1 MRGMGGFR
9 VQLSIASGDRAEIT
23 VLDGQLTVV
32 VTLQARV
39 LSPESLFS
47 ETDADEKTLV
57 VLRYPGKAT
66 HPAGDLAPV
75 SWFNEAGRGLL
86 RVVSPGRRL
95 VILPLLGLQLSPHA
109 PVAASR
115 GTRGPSRAS
124 ELWLTVAAWCLPGGF
139 TIPELIDTTGLASL
153 TVRSWVKHMETV
165 GLVAYD
171 PVLSAIGN
179 LRRFVLPADR
189 RAALANLVIERWRE
203 WRSGTGHPSLRPDYR
218 HFIAKGPWRTMQRA
232 VKNLDSPC
240 FASGITVLEGGP
252 GVGAKSWLMPPTSAD
267 QAEVFL
273 YATTSGIERLV
284 ASCDLTLLAD
294 ADVADQAIP
303 VSTICVL
310 PDAHPAIRLYERRK
324 NSDLYPSGWPWGLAA
339 LDALDHQDARVRQAA
354 EDAWKDW
361 LDNLDIER
369 TKTRTRNG

>member
-9 VQLSIASGDRAEIT
+9 VQFRVTSGPRAEFNI
-23 VLDGQLTVV
+23 LDGQDTVV
-32 VTLQARV
+32 ASVQVHLRA
-39 LSPESLFS
+39 PESFFDGT
-47 ETDADEKTLV
+47 TDDTKTPT

-75 SWFNEAGRGLL
+75 SWFNDAGRGLL
-86 RVVSPGRRL
+86 RVVSSHRL
-95 VILPLLGLQLSPHA
+95 IILPLLGLQLSPHA
-109 PVAASR
+109 PVSATK

-139 TIPELIDTTGLASL
+139 TVPELIDTTGLAPF
-153 TVRSWVKHMETV
+153 TVRSWVKHMEMV

-232 VKNLDSPC
+232 VKDLASPC
-240 FASGITVLEGGP
+240 FPSGITVLEGGP
-252 GVGAKSWLMPPTSAD
+252 GVGAKSWLMPPTSAG

-273 YATTSGIERLV
+273 YATTSGLGRLV
-284 ASCDLTLLAD
+284 ESCGITLLAD
-294 ADVADQAIP
+294 VADHAIP

-310 PDAHPAIRLYERRK
+310 PDAHPAIRLYERRRT
-324 NSDLYPSGWPWGLAA
+324 SDLYPVGWPWGLAA

-361 LDNLDIER
+361 LDNQDIER
-369 TKTRTRNG
+369 TKARTRNG